1 MNSVDNE
8 MPDLM
13 NLQNMPTNTVQ
24 RIDTDV
30 LDAVVI
36 SDTFCRFTLINK
48 GFLNHASRVT
58 LALKGGVT
66 NAFYPLNIGVDAL
79 ISRAV
84 LKFNNRTV
92 SEISDFG
99 HLRAI
104 KSSFLSNQFNKER
117 EQFVSGKSISHN
129 LVYGTT
135 DATRYEASNIALDNG
150 MVQNKNNANFMK
162 VRPELDINNG
172 PVFSVLLS
180 DLFPFFDKMKT
191 FPLYACEDQINI
203 ELHFSDN
210 VNRAIKS
217 TAGAATFE
225 IDTNE
230 VKLVA
235 DYIFYPEEIMEQ
247 QLKNLNG
254 TKWNY
259 QDYRLSKFSVTDGDI
274 ATGTRRNIGGAGLR
288 VSKIFSIISQAN
300 ASTGGTLLSDYSGVY
315 GNQNAL
321 NKINIYYNNKD
332 LFTFDKSNPAA
343 IMHHLSEA
351 GGSMVHINK
360 KEYSNSGSWFSDT
373 QKFEGYVMN
382 DQLAGKLFY
391 TGFNLIKNERIN
403 EKGIEYV
410 YSNDDIPGGTYIQR
424 VYLEIARYA
433 VLENGRLTC
442 YYY

>member
-1 MNSVDNE
+1 MDSVDNE

-13 NLQNMPTNTVQ
+13 NLQNMPTNTIQ

-30 LDAVVI
+30 LDPVVI

-58 LALKGGVT
+58 LALKTGPD
-66 NAFYPLNIGVDAL
+66 AFYPLNIGVDAL
-79 ISRAV
+79 INRAV

-92 SEISDFG
+92 SEISDLG

-104 KSSFLSNQFNKER
+104 KASFLSNQFNKER
-117 EQFVSGKSISHN
+117 EQFISGKAINHN

-135 DATRYEASNIALDNG
+135 ATNRHKASYMSIDNG
-150 MVQNKNNANFMK
+150 MVQNKNSNDLMK
-162 VRPELDINNG
+162 TRPELNINSG
-172 PVFSVLLS
+172 PIFSILLS

-203 ELHFSDN
+203 ELHFSNN
-210 VNRAIKS
+210 VDRAIKS
-217 TAGAATFE
+217 TAGNANFE

-230 VKLVA
+230 IKMVA

-247 QLKNLNG
+247 QLKTFNG
-254 TKWNY
+254 IKWNY

-274 ATGTRRNIGGAGLR
+274 AQGTRRNIGGAGLR
-288 VSKIFSIISQAN
+288 VSKIFSILSDGN
-300 ASTGGTLLSDYSGVY
+300 ASTSGTLLSSYNGIY
-315 GNQNAL
+315 GEPAAEL
-321 NKINIYYNNKD
+321 KININYNNKD

-343 IMHHLSEA
+343 IMFHLSEA
-351 GGSMVHINK
+351 GGSMVHLNK
-360 KEYSNSGSWFSDT
+360 QEYSNSGTWFDDD
-373 QKFEGYVMN
+373 KKYEGYTMKDN
-382 DQLAGKLFY
+382 LAGKLFY

-410 YSNDDIPGGTYIQR
+410 YSNDDITGGTYTQR

-433 VLENGRLTC
+433 ILENGHLTC

>member
-1 MNSVDNE
+1 MDSVDNE

-13 NLQNMPTNTVQ
+13 NLQNMPTNTIQ

-30 LDAVVI
+30 LDPVVI

-58 LALKGGVT
+58 LALKTGN

-104 KSSFLSNQFNKER
+104 KSSFLANQFNKER

-129 LVYGTT
+129 LVYGKT
-135 DATRYEASNIALDNG
+135 DATRYEADNIALDNG
-150 MVQNKNNANFMK
+150 MVQNKNSNDFMK

-172 PVFSVLLS
+172 PIFSVLLS

-217 TAGAATFE
+217 TVGPATFE

-230 VKLVA
+230 VKMVA

-247 QLKNLNG
+247 QLKNMNG

-274 ATGTRRNIGGAGLR
+274 GTGTRRNIGGAGLR
-288 VSKIFSIISQAN
+288 VSKIFSILSANN
-300 ASTGGTLLSDYSGVY
+300 ASTGGTLLSDYTGEY
-315 GNQNAL
+315 GETNAT

-343 IMHHLSEA
+343 LMHHLSEA

-360 KEYSNSGSWFSDT
+360 KEYSNSGAWFNAS
-373 QKFEGYVMN
+373 QKFEGYEMN
-382 DQLAGKLFY
+382 ANLAGKLFY

-410 YSNDDIPGGTYIQR
+410 YSNDDIAGGTYTQR

-433 VLENGRLTC
+433 ILENGHLTC

>member
-1 MNSVDNE
+1 MDSVNNE

-58 LALKGGVT
+58 LALKTGDA
-66 NAFYPLNIGVDAL
+66 AFYPLNIGVDAL

-104 KSSFLSNQFNKER
+104 KSSFLSNEFNKER
-117 EQFVSGKSISHN
+117 EQFVSGKAISHN
-129 LVYGTT
+129 LVYGNT
-135 DATRYEASNIALDNG
+135 DATKYEADHISINNG
-150 MVQNKNNANFMK
+150 MVQDKHNASFMK

-172 PVFSVLLS
+172 PIFSVLIS

-235 DYIFYPEEIMEQ
+235 DYIFYPEDIMEE
-247 QLKNLNG
+247 QLKKLNG
-254 TKWNY
+254 MKWNY
-259 QDYRLSKFSVTDGDI
+259 QDYRLSKFSVTDGDA

-288 VSKIFSIISQAN
+288 VSKIFSLISQNN
-300 ASTGGTLLSDYSGVY
+300 ASTGGTLLSDYSGDY
-315 GNQNAL
+315 GAENAT

-343 IMHHLSEA
+343 LMHHLSEA

-360 KEYSNSGSWFSDT
+360 KEYSNSGSWFSAT
-373 QKFEGYVMN
+373 RKFEGYVMN
-382 DQLAGKLFY
+382 DQLSGKLFY

-410 YSNDDIPGGTYIQR
+410 YSNNNLAGGTYTQR
-424 VYLEIARYA
+424 VFLEIARYA
-433 VLENGRLTC
+433 VLENGHLTC

>member
-1 MNSVDNE
+1 MDSVDNE

-13 NLQNMPTNTVQ
+13 NLQNMPTNTIQ

-30 LDAVVI
+30 LDPVVI

-58 LALKGGVT
+58 LALKTGT
-66 NAFYPLNIGVDAL
+66 AAFYPLNIGVDAL
-79 ISRAV
+79 INRAV

-104 KSSFLSNQFNKER
+104 KSSFLANQFNKER

-129 LVYGTT
+129 LVYGKT
-135 DATRYEASNIALDNG
+135 DATKYEASNIALDNG
-150 MVQNKNNANFMK
+150 MVQNKNSNDFMK

-172 PVFSVLLS
+172 PIFSVLLS

-230 VKLVA
+230 VKMVA

-247 QLKNLNG
+247 QLKNMNG

-274 ATGTRRNIGGAGLR
+274 GTGTRRNIGGAGLR
-288 VSKIFSIISQAN
+288 VSKIFSILSANN
-300 ASTGGTLLSDYSGVY
+300 ASTGGTLLSDYTGEY
-315 GNQNAL
+315 GETNARNL
-321 NKINIYYNNKD
+321 INIYYNNKD

-343 IMHHLSEA
+343 LMHHLSEA

-360 KEYSNSGSWFSDT
+360 KEYSNSGAWFNAS
-373 QKFEGYVMN
+373 QKFEGYEMN
-382 DQLAGKLFY
+382 ANLAGKLFY

-410 YSNDDIPGGTYIQR
+410 YSNNDIAGGTYTQR

-433 VLENGRLTC
+433 ILENGHLTC

>member
-58 LALKGGVT
+58 LALKTGTAG
-66 NAFYPLNIGVDAL
+66 FYPLNVGVDAL

-315 GNQNAL
+315 GNQGAL

>member
-1 MNSVDNE
+1 MDSVDNE

-13 NLQNMPTNTVQ
+13 NLQNMPTNTIQ

-30 LDAVVI
+30 LDPVVI

-58 LALKGGVT
+58 LALKTGT
-66 NAFYPLNIGVDAL
+66 AAFYPLNIGVDAL
-79 ISRAV
+79 INRAV

-104 KSSFLSNQFNKER
+104 KSSFLANQFNKER

-129 LVYGTT
+129 LVYGKT
-135 DATRYEASNIALDNG
+135 DATKYEASNIALDNG
-150 MVQNKNNANFMK
+150 MVQNKNSNDFMK

-172 PVFSVLLS
+172 PIFSVLLS

-230 VKLVA
+230 VKMVA

-247 QLKNLNG
+247 QLQKMNG

-274 ATGTRRNIGGAGLR
+274 GGGTRRNIGGAGLR
-288 VSKIFSIISQAN
+288 VSKIFSILSANN
-300 ASTGGTLLSDYSGVY
+300 ASTGGTLLSNYTGEY
-315 GNQNAL
+315 GETNARNL
-321 NKINIYYNNKD
+321 INIYYNNKD

-343 IMHHLSEA
+343 LMHHLSEA

-360 KEYSNSGSWFSDT
+360 KEYSNSGAWFNAS
-373 QKFEGYVMN
+373 QKFEGYEMN
-382 DQLAGKLFY
+382 ANLAGKLFY

-410 YSNDDIPGGTYIQR
+410 YSNNDIAGGTYTQR

-433 VLENGRLTC
+433 ILENGHLTC